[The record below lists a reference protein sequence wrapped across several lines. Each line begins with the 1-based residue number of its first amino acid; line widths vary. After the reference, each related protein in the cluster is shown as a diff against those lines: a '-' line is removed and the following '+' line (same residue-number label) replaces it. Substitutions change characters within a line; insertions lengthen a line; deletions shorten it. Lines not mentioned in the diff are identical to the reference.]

1 MDFPLLDALRCCVS
15 SRETRGQWWEGR
27 GEGNSGQVV
36 WDLMSTVKP
45 LAFPLGEKGVP
56 GGLCTEGGMTRLLSE
71 KVHLAVE

>member
-1 MDFPLLDALRCCVS
+1 MLLDAA
-15 SRETRGQWWEGR
+15 SRAGKPGDSGGR

-36 WDLMSTVKP
+36 WDLMSIVKP